1 MGDGIGGQAVGGGVQ
16 LHPAALV
23 LHEAF
28 RPQHMAARG
37 VGEEGRDI
45 LFELLAR
52 EAQLQK
58 VGRTKGPMRLA
69 LPASNYSK
77 RRFFFDM
84 YPIFWTPVQN

>member
-1 MGDGIGGQAVGGGVQ
+1 
-16 LHPAALV
+16 LV
-23 LHEAF
+23 LYEAF

-77 RRFFFDM
+77 SPRFITRYIETNVTVRSRM
-84 YPIFWTPVQN
+84 RESRTSGSVRG